1 MFSFFADVEKF
12 AIATWSSTTFWSSV
26 RISRV
31 SSCAISASRRRW
43 TRWCSGGTSGY
54 RTQRPKSSALK
65 PTRLISENFLARN
78 WSSCDDEKNFYFRTD
93 FTHDI
98 WQYGIVIFICL
109 TGECTVELY
118 VWNFRLSLSE
128 MFISEVEKC
137 STLWFLSK

>member
-1 MFSFFADVEKF
+1 MFSFFADAEKF

-65 PTRLISENFLARN
+65 PTRLISENFLGRN
-78 WSSCDDEKNFYFRTD
+78 WSSCDDEKKT
-93 FTHDI
+93 
-98 WQYGIVIFICL
+98 FILGL
-109 TGECTVELY
+109 TLLMISGNMASSFSSAWPVSALWLY

-128 MFISEVEKC
+128 MLISEVEKC